1 VEEAVQIEIQSVD
14 EASLQLVQDRSLID
28 HLVATF
34 HADEDQAPA
43 SAHQPRPVY
52 DLIRTEWP
60 QSLTLGTRS

>member
-1 VEEAVQIEIQSVD
+1 MQIDIQSAD
-14 EASLQLVQDRSLID
+14 EASRQSVEDRSLID

-34 HADEDQAPA
+34 HSDEEDPTPA
-43 SAHQPRPVY
+43 GEQPRPVY